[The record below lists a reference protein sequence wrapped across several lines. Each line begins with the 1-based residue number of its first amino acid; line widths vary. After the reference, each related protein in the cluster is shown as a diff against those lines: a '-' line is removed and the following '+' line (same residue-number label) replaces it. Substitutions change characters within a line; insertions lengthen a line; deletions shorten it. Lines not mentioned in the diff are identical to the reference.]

1 MIRFARILL
10 SIASALT
17 EAAVDWRAQLEG
29 IGAGDVACLARVR
42 RLVTGQLM
50 SMGAFSSSDS
60 SWDDLAQEV
69 IVRVWRS
76 HRDQKIR
83 DYRALPGFVRTMT
96 RRAAIDRLR
105 KTRRELPLEDERGET
120 VEPEPT
126 GEADRLEPAQRL
138 LLQKALDIL
147 PEKQRAVIDRIYL
160 KGMTYDEAAESLE
173 MPRGSI
179 NRLQR
184 EAMQRL
190 RKELMEPDTISAE
203 GSI

>member
-17 EAAVDWRAQLEG
+17 EAAVDWRAQPEG